1 MTDKLPAKA
10 AALADQ
16 HPQVWKAF
24 QDLGKACSES
34 GPLDE
39 RTRRLIKVALAVGGK
54 SEGAVHSHVR
64 QGLDEGLSGDELR
77 HVALLAAPTLGF
89 PAAVAALTW
98 IEDVLGSS

>member
-1 MTDKLPAKA
+1 MTEQLPAKA
-10 AALADQ
+10 AAIADQ

-24 QDLGKACSES
+24 QGLGKACSQA
-34 GPLDE
+34 GPLDD

-64 QGLDEGLSGDELR
+64 QALNEGLSGDEIR